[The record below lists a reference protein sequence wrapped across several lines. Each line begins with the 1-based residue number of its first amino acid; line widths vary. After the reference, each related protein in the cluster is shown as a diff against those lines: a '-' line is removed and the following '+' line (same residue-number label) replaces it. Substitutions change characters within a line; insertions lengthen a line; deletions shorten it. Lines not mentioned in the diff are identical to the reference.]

1 MAEISVDLTK
11 LDPDPLNM
19 YVKTVTRRVL
29 EYAQHSHIFIFYNKS
44 HIPLRDN
51 FLFYIFTFLQQEHY
65 FQFYNKGR
73 ENTR

>member
-19 YVKTVTRRVL
+19 YVKTMTRRVL
-29 EYAQHSHIFIFYNKS
+29 EYAQREFPLYIIFQ
-44 HIPLRDN
+44 
-51 FLFYIFTFLQQEHY
+51 QQEHY